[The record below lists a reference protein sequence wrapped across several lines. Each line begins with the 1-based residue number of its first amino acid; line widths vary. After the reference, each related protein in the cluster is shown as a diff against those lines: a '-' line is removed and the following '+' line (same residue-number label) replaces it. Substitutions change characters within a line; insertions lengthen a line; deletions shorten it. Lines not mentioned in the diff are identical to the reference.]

1 MLWVSRLKPRAE
13 RNLPLL
19 PAPPPPLPAP
29 PRSVPAF
36 EEAMPR
42 NARLPAIRSHPERHS
57 LDSQLTVTA
66 HTVNRVKK
74 ESTRSTARLRCN
86 FMAWCVGSGGPVALH
101 LGVRVDQRQGAA
113 MDGGSLPSQPAL
125 PNSYL
130 TPPHTHPA
138 QRRHRPM
145 RCRAP
150 SRTRR
155 PIHVVAGVGLH
166 LACSLRRS
174 AHATPRAR
182 SWARSLTPP
191 VLPALGRHAQA
202 WTPSRSGS

>member
-1 MLWVSRLKPRAE
+1 
-13 RNLPLL
+13 
-19 PAPPPPLPAP
+19 
-29 PRSVPAF
+29 
-36 EEAMPR
+36 MPR
-42 NARLPAIRSHPERHS
+42 NARLPAIRSSKQSRETGERGPS
-57 LDSQLTVTA
+57 TPQIDSDSGPSVSQPPLQPRHA
-66 HTVNRVKK
+66 
-74 ESTRSTARLRCN
+74 L
-86 FMAWCVGSGGPVALH
+86 VGSGGPVALH
-101 LGVRVDQRQGAA
+101 LGVRADQRQGAA

-130 TPPHTHPA
+130 TPTHTHPA